1 MNKRDF
7 IMICS
12 QDDYNQILEL
22 LEKYKIE
29 IPCFKKDIEVH
40 FIFYCSATNTFRFK
54 ADAETNS
61 AIDNRIMATI
71 PIFDI
76 IIFTRYAGIDE
87 MILEY
92 IQYHN

>member
-1 MNKRDF
+1 MKKRDF

-12 QDDYNQILEL
+12 QDDYNDILAL
-22 LEKYKIE
+22 LDNYKIE
-29 IPCFKKDIEVH
+29 IPCFKKNIEVH
-40 FIFYCSATNTFRFK
+40 FIFYCSATNTFKFK
-54 ADAETNS
+54 ADAETDN

-87 MILEY
+87 LIIGY
-92 IQYHN
+92 IESHK

>member
-1 MNKRDF
+1 MHKRDF

-54 ADAETNS
+54 ADTETNN

-92 IQYHN
+92 IQSQG